1 MRKRQSVELAQLCG
15 VCSPSIAAEGD
26 TIAAELMKLTG
37 LRTFPNV
44 FIGGKHIGGNDSTQ
58 ALNRSGALKPA
69 LRAAGAL
76 KA

>member
-1 MRKRQSVELAQLCG
+1 
-15 VCSPSIAAEGD
+15 
-26 TIAAELMKLTG
+26 MKLTG